1 MRDWETRPNDDHLI
15 NIVMNPSN
23 SHQPTVVSS
32 SEQLIVPV
40 LAEQMQVNV
49 QREITGTVRVRKLVH
64 EESAPVSTDG
74 FREMVETTRVPVNQ
88 VVETAES
95 SKTLGDLLVIP
106 VYEERFVRQLV
117 LVEEI
122 HVRRRRES
130 FEYTASIALRREEVV
145 VERLDPATGQWVAD
159 PHEV

>member
-1 MRDWETRPNDDHLI
+1 MSLFNSDHASLL
-15 NIVMNPSN
+15 PSGK
-23 SHQPTVVSS
+23 
-32 SEQLIVPV
+32 QLVIPV
-40 LAEQMQVNV
+40 LAEQAQVDV
-49 QREITGTVRVRKLVH
+49 HREHTGTVRVRKLVH
-64 EESAPVSTDG
+64 EQTMPATTEG
-74 FREMVETTRVPVNQ
+74 FREVVETTRVPVNQ

-130 FEYTASIALRREEVV
+130 FEHTASIALRREEVV

-159 PHEV
+159 RHEV

>member
-1 MRDWETRPNDDHLI
+1 
-15 NIVMNPSN
+15 MNPSN
-23 SHQPTVVSS
+23 SYQPTVVSS

-74 FREMVETTRVPVNQ
+74 FREMVEMTRVPVNQ

-95 SKTLGDLLVIP
+95 SREVGDMLVIP
-106 VYEERFVRQLV
+106 VYEERVVKQLV

-122 HVRRRRES
+122 HVRRRREA
-130 FEYTASIALRREEVV
+130 FENTASVALRREEVV
-145 VERLDPATGQWVAD
+145 VERLNRATGQWAVDQERSTRA
-159 PHEV
+159 